1 MVLGLRATGFAVRGN
16 RHTDATN
23 GTNER
28 GAPRRRTLTGG
39 KIVYG
44 DGAYTYDCTIREI
57 STSGARIG
65 IAGGIVIPRA
75 FFLIDQKRGTAF
87 EAELVWRNGTQW
99 FHRQL
104 YLILD
109 ENVGIFVSQ
118 NSASEDHS
126 DIRAPLFRSFM
137 DRYFL
142 AGTLIINDPEPVHR
156 RWQCAGYAGL
166 LVARR

>member
-1 MVLGLRATGFAVRGN
+1 MCCVVMVLGLRATGFAVRGN

-23 GTNER
+23 GTDER

-57 STSGARIG
+57 SASGARIG

-87 EAELVWRNGTQW
+87 EAVLVWRNGTQ
-99 FHRQL
+99 
-104 YLILD
+104 
-109 ENVGIFVSQ
+109 
-118 NSASEDHS
+118 
-126 DIRAPLFRSFM
+126 
-137 DRYFL
+137 
-142 AGTLIINDPEPVHR
+142 
-156 RWQCAGYAGL
+156 AGL
-166 LVARR
+166 KFRAAHDLVHLADPQLRFLRDLYAASHLRPGTD

>member
-1 MVLGLRATGFAVRGN
+1 MTGN

-87 EAELVWRNGTQW
+87 EAVLVWRNGTQ
-99 FHRQL
+99 
-104 YLILD
+104 
-109 ENVGIFVSQ
+109 
-118 NSASEDHS
+118 
-126 DIRAPLFRSFM
+126 
-137 DRYFL
+137 
-142 AGTLIINDPEPVHR
+142 
-156 RWQCAGYAGL
+156 AGL
-166 LVARR
+166 KFRAAHDLVHLADPQLRFLRDLYAASHLRPGTD